1 MLGNSNNN
9 TSSCLIVGCKDF
21 ANELNEEAKES
32 SARTTDNA
40 HRWVHERPHWSK
52 LRTTI
57 GDQSRWSRRFPAQDR
72 GSGCPLR
79 TISSFS
85 ST

>member
-21 ANELNEEAKES
+21 ENELNEEAKEQC
-32 SARTTDNA
+32 ADDA
-40 HRWVHERPHWSK
+40 QQWVHERPHWSK

-79 TISSFS
+79 TMASFS